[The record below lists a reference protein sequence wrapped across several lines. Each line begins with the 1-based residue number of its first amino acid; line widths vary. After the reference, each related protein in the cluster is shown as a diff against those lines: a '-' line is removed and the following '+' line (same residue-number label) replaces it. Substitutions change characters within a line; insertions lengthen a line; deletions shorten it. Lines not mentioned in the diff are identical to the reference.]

1 MISLVTPIYKTNY
14 LPQLIPSIR
23 AQTDQDW
30 EWTFVL
36 DGCTDHK
43 KEIEEAVATDSRIR
57 FIEQPMLLGAGV
69 SLNHGFSQAQGEIGC
84 FISANCVYAPEFLA
98 KLRGAEVCYSQFDI
112 INETGNIFEA
122 AKAAKIFD
130 RAQLFRHD
138 FIGPS
143 FTFPL
148 HEDLKFG
155 GGACFDYQLLIN
167 LALKNYSF
175 THIPEVLY
183 CWRTPPA
190 EYDKTAA
197 AGLDPQTVEWVKQ
210 RYHPQFTLCT
220 IMKNEEQN
228 LQKWVAR
235 NMRFFDRTVL
245 VDTGSTDN
253 SIKVGQELGA
263 DVYVGDF
270 TDKGY
275 FHFSNA
281 KNAAVNYVQ
290 DGNFAFVADCDDE
303 LSDDFYKLR
312 EIPLEMDA
320 VCFPMQDTL
329 PGNEDQT
336 HWTWRLFMKH
346 PWTEYTNRV
355 HEQPTWIHHRLCNYC
370 GKEWVIKHQGY
381 LDQSKM
387 PERFARN
394 KPLLELALEENPN
407 DPTLHFNTAI
417 QLRGENKLGMARE
430 EWQKVI
436 RLHTMSNQLVPVAYS
451 QIGET
456 YIQEGNLKEAT
467 AWLKQAVEAE
477 PNLADAHYH
486 LGEIN
491 FKFYQET
498 GDEKYKEQAIE
509 HLKLAQGENKNL
521 VIGSSTIKDKAT
533 ALEKQISGTH

>member
-1 MISLVTPIYKTNY
+1 LTTSLVTPVFKTNY

-36 DGCTDHK
+36 DGCTDNK
-43 KEIEEAVATDSRIR
+43 KEIEEAVAADSRIR
-57 FIEQPMLLGAGV
+57 LIEQPLLLGAGT

-84 FISANCVYAPEFLA
+84 FISTNCVYAPNFLE
-98 KLRGAEVCYSQFDI
+98 KLVGSEVCYSQFDI
-112 INETGNIFEA
+112 INEEGNVFEA
-122 AKAAKIFD
+122 TKGPKIFD

-138 FIGPS
+138 FVGPS

-155 GGACFDYQLLIN
+155 SGTCFDYQLLIQ
-167 LALKNYSF
+167 LALKNYQF
-175 THIPEVLY
+175 LHIPEVLY
-183 CWRTPPA
+183 FWRTPPD
-190 EYDKTAA
+190 EYDKTGA

-210 RYHPQFTLCT
+210 HYHPQFVLCT
-220 IMKNEEQN
+220 IMKNEEEN
-228 LQKWVAR
+228 LQKWVAK
-235 NMRFFDRTVL
+235 NMRFFDTTIL

-253 SIKVGQELGA
+253 SIQVGKDLGA

-290 DGNFAFVADCDDE
+290 DGDFAFVADCDDE
-303 LSDDFYKLR
+303 LTDDFYKLR

-320 VCFPMQDTL
+320 VCFPMHDNL
-329 PGNEDQT
+329 PGAENQV

-346 PWTEYTNRV
+346 PWTRYENRV

-370 GKEWVIKHQGY
+370 GKEWIIRHQGY

-387 PERFARN
+387 PDRFKRN
-394 KPLLELALEENPN
+394 QPLLELALEENPN

-417 QLRGENKLGMARE
+417 QLRGENKLVMARE
-430 EWQKVI
+430 EWEKVI
-436 RLHTMSNQLVPVAYS
+436 RLHTMSTQLVPVAYS
-451 QIGET
+451 QIAET
-456 YIQEGNLKEAT
+456 FIMENKLKDAQVYLE
-467 AWLKQAVEAE
+467 KAVEAE
-477 PNLADAHYH
+477 PHLADAHYH
-486 LGEIN
+486 LGEIQN
-491 FKFYQET
+491 KFWLET
-498 GDEKYKEQAIE
+498 GDEKFKASAIE
-509 HLKLAQGENKNL
+509 HLKAAAGENKNL
-521 VIGSSTIKDKAT
+521 VIGSSTIKEKAE
-533 ALEKQISGTH
+533 ALLKQIGG